1 MLAQREAHGDTG
13 GKDTAE
19 ALAFL
24 ANHCKESGQL
34 EMVNIVYMYSVIYKD
49 R

>member
-1 MLAQREAHGDTG
+1 MG

-19 ALAFL
+19 TLAFM

-34 EMVNIVYMYSVIYKD
+34 EMVNISHIDMYMYMN
-49 R
+49 